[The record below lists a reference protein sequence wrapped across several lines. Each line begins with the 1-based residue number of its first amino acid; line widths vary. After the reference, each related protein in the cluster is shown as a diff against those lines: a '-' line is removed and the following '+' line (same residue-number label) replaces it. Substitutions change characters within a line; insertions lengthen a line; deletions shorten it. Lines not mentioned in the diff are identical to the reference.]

1 MQSAHLRGINAI
13 VHIYEEATAMRPGE
27 QILTAVYLDLL
38 PRERG
43 VDHGLLYVPPAYLPT
58 YQASE
63 YSLISPVY
71 ACLPT
76 SLRPDLRGGTPG
88 PISPRAQASNKRTWR
103 YAARCA
109 ALRCNRNCNCNCNCN
124 ATPPRCLLPESC
136 RITKQNPTLSQC
148 ASLKS
153 HLQPQRLEPTR

>member
-63 YSLISPVY
+63 YSLISPV
-71 ACLPT
+71 
-76 SLRPDLRGGTPG
+76 
-88 PISPRAQASNKRTWR
+88 
-103 YAARCA
+103 
-109 ALRCNRNCNCNCNCN
+109 
-124 ATPPRCLLPESC
+124 
-136 RITKQNPTLSQC
+136 
-148 ASLKS
+148 
-153 HLQPQRLEPTR
+153 

>member
-1 MQSAHLRGINAI
+1 
-13 VHIYEEATAMRPGE
+13 MRPGE

-63 YSLISPVY
+63 YSLISPMY

-109 ALRCNRNCNCNCNCN
+109 ALPCP
-124 ATPPRCLLPESC
+124 A
-136 RITKQNPTLSQC
+136 
-148 ASLKS
+148 
-153 HLQPQRLEPTR
+153 LQPQVQLQCYSPKVLTSRILTDY